1 MDFALPA
8 EDDPRRI
15 SLRRW
20 LDERPRP
27 TARELAEAGLVA
39 PHWAPIPPISSS
51 STTSYAGPG

>member
-27 TARELAEAGLVA
+27 TARELAEAA
-39 PHWAPIPPISSS
+39 AS
-51 STTSYAGPG
+51 